1 MTEEILG
8 LPRRKDLKLVVL
20 DVGESVPASSI
31 LRIDLRTTALKEQVQ
46 ETTYL
51 EPPRKRV
58 GQLHGSTSSMAGW
71 RLRDEVRT

>member
-51 EPPRKRV
+51 EPPP
-58 GQLHGSTSSMAGW
+58 
-71 RLRDEVRT
+71 